1 MLRSDDVPNLF
12 DLLARGY
19 FPKELP
25 QPFTTENFATYITTA
40 IPTADFD
47 KTISQKPK
55 IRPSRAGRY
64 SLARGGLSRRPLS
77 ICHPVAQF
85 LLSKEIVANW
95 AQIQPLISGT
105 KISATHPEDKPSGR
119 AIDGHLPQNAR
130 TQQAQQKRLGKRFVL
145 QADVSRFYSSIYTHS
160 IPWAMHSKSTS
171 KANHSTALLGNRI
184 DSLVRLGQDSQTIGI
199 PIGPD
204 TSLVIA
210 EMIMH
215 KCDARLE
222 SNIATLQGFRFI
234 DDFELS
240 FATQAEAEHAH
251 HTLEACLA
259 DFELALN
266 PKKTVIRELPLPLE
280 APWVTK
286 LKRAKPRSPAAQ
298 QAADLVI
305 LFDIA
310 IGLHKDYPGEA
321 VLQFAISLLRYEVIE
336 SQNWQLF
343 QRLIMLCSLPEPA
356 CFPVAL
362 RQIVVRL
369 NAGQTTLIPEIAEI
383 ANALIVTHSPLRHS
397 SEVANAAY
405 ACLALGLT
413 MNDEAVDAI
422 SQCDDPV
429 VALLALDCEERQ
441 LTSKPLNKTL
451 WSSHMKAEELYD
463 EFWLLA
469 YEANLKGWLPDIG
482 GIDFVA
488 ADQNFGVLKAAGVQ
502 FYDANLGVPAAAPP
516 VTSTLSA
523 APAPGSTA
531 GPSNS
536 PAPATG
542 TTAALPP
549 TEIIVL
555 TDPLVSG

>member
-1 MLRSDDVPNLF
+1 LPNLL

-25 QPFTTENFATYITTA
+25 PPFTTQNFASYITTVTLA
-40 IPTADFD
+40 ADFA
-47 KTISQKPK
+47 KTIPGQPK
-55 IRPSRAGRY
+55 IRSSRAGRY
-64 SLARGGLSRRPLS
+64 SLARGGLLRRPLS

-85 LLSKEIVANW
+85 LLSREIVTNW
-95 AQIQPLISGT
+95 GQIQPLVAGT
-105 KISATHPEDKPSGR
+105 TISATHPEDKASGR
-119 AIDGHLPQNAR
+119 AIDGHLSQGAR

-160 IPWAMHSKSTS
+160 IPWAMHSKPAS

-215 KCDARLE
+215 RCDAHLE
-222 SNIATLQGFRFI
+222 SSIAALQGFRFI

-240 FATQAEAEHAH
+240 FTSQAEAEHAH

-266 PKKTVIRELPLPLE
+266 PKKTSIRELPLPLE
-280 APWVTK
+280 AAWATK
-286 LKRAKPRSPAAQ
+286 LKRAKPGSPVAQ
-298 QAADLVI
+298 QAADLVH

-310 IGLHKDYPGEA
+310 IGLHKEYPGEA
-321 VLQFAISLLRYEVIE
+321 VLQFAISLLQFEMIH

-356 CFPVAL
+356 CFPGAV
-362 RQIVVRL
+362 RQIVLRV
-369 NAGQTTLIPEIAEI
+369 NSGQTALIPEIAEI
-383 ANALIVTHSPLRHS
+383 ANTLIVTHSPLRHS

-413 MNDEAVDAI
+413 MNDAAVDAI

-429 VALLALDCEERQ
+429 VALLALDCEQRH
-441 LTSKPLNKTL
+441 LTSKPLDKTL
-451 WSSHMKAEELYD
+451 WSSHMKADELYD
-463 EFWLLA
+463 EFWLLS
-469 YEANLKGWLPDIG
+469 YEANLKGWLPNIG
-482 GIDFVA
+482 GVDFVA
-488 ADQNFGVLKAAGVQ
+488 ADQNFAILKAAGVY
-502 FYDANLGVPAAAPP
+502 FYDANLNPPATPPAAT
-516 VTSTLSA
+516 VVSTVADASA
-523 APAPGSTA
+523 TPSLATTPT
-531 GPSNS
+531 PSNS
-536 PAPATG
+536 SPLTPEV
-542 TTAALPP
+542 TAAVPP
-549 TEIIVL
+549 TEIVVPTDSIVS
-555 TDPLVSG
+555 T